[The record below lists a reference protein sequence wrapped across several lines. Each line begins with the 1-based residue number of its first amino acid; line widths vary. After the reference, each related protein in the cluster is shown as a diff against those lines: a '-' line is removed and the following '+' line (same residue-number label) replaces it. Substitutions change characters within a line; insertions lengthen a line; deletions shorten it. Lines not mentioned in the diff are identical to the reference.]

1 MIDEWYTVQRAW
13 MYLENIF
20 SAEDIQRQLPSE
32 AAKFKQAPLTLKTHL
47 EVEPAT
53 GFRWFSLRTR
63 RSLMVLQNSSDIF
76 GWF

>member
-32 AAKFKQAPLTLKTHL
+32 AAKFKQA
-47 EVEPAT
+47 
-53 GFRWFSLRTR
+53 GFRWFSVRTR
-63 RSLMVLQNSSDIF
+63 RSLMVLQVFLAGFN
-76 GWF
+76 GLPL